1 MIYYGQNISR
11 YMFLNIVKWEYQ
23 EGKIMSIDLSAMPKL
38 GFGLMRLPE
47 KDGVIDHEQVCKMV
61 DSYMN
66 AGMNY
71 FDTAYV
77 YHGGKSEVE
86 AREALVKRYP
96 RESFMIATKLPAW
109 EIKRY
114 EDIDRIFDEQCERAG
129 VDYFDFYLLHSV
141 EDGSNYDV
149 YEKYDC
155 FSWGLKKKEEGRIK
169 HFGFS
174 YHGSPELL
182 SEVLD
187 KHPEVEF
194 VQIQLNYLDRTNPVV
209 RSEELYNILH
219 ERNIPIIVMEP
230 VRGGALASMAP
241 EIEEKFKKVHPDKSV
256 ASWAL
261 RFVGSL
267 PGVMTI
273 LSGMSSEEQMNDNI
287 NTFKNF
293 EPLTDEEFAVVN
305 EVTSDILNMKQIGCT
320 ACKYCCDGC
329 PMQISIPD
337 VFRTINT
344 LRRYPD
350 DWRAKNFYAGVASR
364 GGKASDCIGC
374 GQCESVCPQHLPIIE
389 LMQEAASILD

>member
-1 MIYYGQNISR
+1 
-11 YMFLNIVKWEYQ
+11 
-23 EGKIMSIDLSAMPKL
+23 MSIDLTKMPKL

-47 KDGVIDHEQVCKMV
+47 KDGVIDHEQVCNMV
-61 DSYMN
+61 DKYMS

-77 YHGGKSEVE
+77 YHGGRSEVA

-109 EIKRY
+109 EIKKP
-114 EDIDRIFDEQCERAG
+114 EDVDRIFNEQLERAG
-129 VDYFDFYLLHSV
+129 VEYFDLYLLHSI
-141 EDGSNYDV
+141 EDGNNYDT

-155 FSWGLKKKEEGRIK
+155 FNWGLKMKAEGKIK
-169 HFGFS
+169 HLGFS
-174 YHGSPELL
+174 YHGTPELL
-182 SEVLD
+182 EVVLD

-209 RSEELYNILH
+209 QSQRLYDILSSRH
-219 ERNIPIIVMEP
+219 IPIIVMEP
-230 VRGGALASMAP
+230 VRGGMLANMPP
-241 EIEEKFKKVHPDKSV
+241 EIEAKYKARRPDKSI

-273 LSGMSSEEQMNDNI
+273 LSGMSNEEQMEDNI
-287 NTFKNF
+287 GTFKNF
-293 EPLTDEEFAVVN
+293 EPLEKDELELIDWATDELF
-305 EVTSDILNMKQIGCT
+305 SMPQIGCT
-320 ACKYCCDGC
+320 ACRYCVDGC
-329 PMQISIPD
+329 PQGIVIPD

-350 DWRAKNFYAGVASR
+350 DWRSKNFYR
-364 GGKASDCIGC
+364 GLTGRSGKASDCIGC
-374 GQCESVCPQHLPIIE
+374 GQCEGVCPQHLPIIE
-389 LMQEAASILD
+389 LMKEAAEILDKPE